1 MTPHSLSKIFR
12 IAAFVALSFFPPGP
26 IVAAASPLA
35 AEPGGVQGAAEKPR
49 PFDTVSIGV
58 DVVGGAALG
67 SFEDY
72 WSPSAGGRLE
82 VATPFYA
89 GVLRAGGHLF
99 DNDASVDDVPSF
111 LGIWSYLGWSYE
123 WNLPRRFVLSA
134 GVQTGVIYMDF
145 DDDTIHEARQDETEL
160 GFGVDSR
167 LRYAFTDSWSMVLT
181 GEYRVVLTEREIGYV
196 FGGVGIARAFASPK
210 WLKEFLE

>member
-12 IAAFVALSFFPPGP
+12 IAAIAFLFFPPLRT
-26 IVAAASPLA
+26 AAGELPQ
-35 AEPGGVQGAAEKPR
+35 EPGAFG
-49 PFDTVSIGV
+49 TVSVAV
-58 DVVGGAALG
+58 DAVGGGALG

-99 DNDASVDDVPSF
+99 DNDASAGDVPSF
-111 LGIWSYLGWSYE
+111 GALWSYLGWSYE
-123 WNLPRRFVLSA
+123 WLLPRRVILST
-134 GVQTGVIYMDF
+134 GVQTGLMYMDF
-145 DDDTIHEARQDETEL
+145 DDETIHEARQDETEL
-160 GFGVDSR
+160 GFGADARV
-167 LRYAFTDSWSMVLT
+167 RYAFAGSWSVFVG